1 MHNRVF
7 VDCDRT
13 LVNTDIAPLISNRLF
28 DKRKKFVLGSRLILT
43 EARPSA
49 HDFLKALSEKYAV
62 SILTLGHSKFQ
73 ARVLDKLGLLH
84 MIESIYG
91 PDNWNQLTIP
101 DGFVLV
107 DDMSAES
114 IGIAYKM
121 QWLGRRRGL
130 ENIAHWD
137 SIVNFHLIQCEPYM
151 GGRIDE
157 KPLTIHLDDLHE
169 RMVSQLNAQSLKDQP
184 AGTQD

>member
-13 LVNTDIAPLISNRLF
+13 LVNTDIAPLVSKRLF

-49 HDFLKALSEKYAV
+49 HDFLRALSERYSV

-73 ARVLDKLGLLH
+73 TKVLTALGMMH

-91 PDNWNQLTIP
+91 PDNWNQLTKP

-130 ENIAHWD
+130 ENIMHWE

-151 GGRIDE
+151 GGEHDE
-157 KPLTIHLDDLHE
+157 APLTKHLDDVHE
-169 RMVSQLNAQSLKDQP
+169 RMLSQLNAQSRKD
-184 AGTQD
+184 